1 MLHNRLHKPRR
12 ICFGCTGD
20 SRFGNLRIL
29 STLILC
35 FQKKKKKPS
44 LPYFLSS
51 GYKLNAQDGKFTRK
65 QSISEWCLRKF
76 HPAIQNGQNSY
87 SEPGHGVSQFIIK
100 ANPKLRSLRS
110 FCFQWITFLL
120 LKKKL
125 RKETREEE
133 GRPFPVYLLV
143 PSWLHTEEKSNI
155 SWMPPFSRRT
165 FFFFLINRFL
175 ETTPHQLLNR
185 SVSDKVK
192 LMNSKDK
199 GLSPKQR
206 LASLPLRRAL
216 RTPPPEQVLVPLPEL
231 WDFSAFL
238 SEEKISKTFLK
249 EKSVIQLTFEQHG
262 FELGQS
268 TFFNKYICIL

>member
-165 FFFFLINRFL
+165 FFFFF
-175 ETTPHQLLNR
+175 
-185 SVSDKVK
+185 
-192 LMNSKDK
+192 
-199 GLSPKQR
+199 
-206 LASLPLRRAL
+206 
-216 RTPPPEQVLVPLPEL
+216 
-231 WDFSAFL
+231 
-238 SEEKISKTFLK
+238 
-249 EKSVIQLTFEQHG
+249 
-262 FELGQS
+262 
-268 TFFNKYICIL
+268 